1 MSSCN
6 SQILAVPSSARAD
19 SPARQAVVEFLRGT
33 AFGWG
38 RRELASWLVC
48 QYSPCLVVDAARH
61 PDAGDLPRMDVAP
74 SLDEEQIERLI
85 LDARNGTLKL
95 LADLPWPTEAAAHVD
110 AALGAGHVIA
120 MCDARGAR
128 HWAPVG
134 RRRMRLVQRVA
145 SLLIADYM
153 ESPKD
158 YLTTSLCRGCGELV
172 FGSKDDHRALCE
184 GAWDAA

>member
-1 MSSCN
+1 MSSRN
-6 SQILAVPSSARAD
+6 SQVVGVHPSAHAD
-19 SPARQAVVEFLRGT
+19 YPARQAAIEFLRGT

-38 RRELASWLVC
+38 KRELAHWLVC
-48 QYSPCLVVDAARH
+48 HYSPCLVVDATRH
-61 PDAGDLPRMDVAP
+61 PDAPGAAALEVTPN
-74 SLDEEQIERLI
+74 LDEPQLERLV
-85 LDARNGTLKL
+85 LDARASTLKL

-120 MCDARGAR
+120 MCDAQGER

-134 RRRMRLVQRVA
+134 RRRMRLAQRVA

-153 ESPKD
+153 ERPQD

-172 FGSKDDHRALCE
+172 FGSKDEHAVLCE